1 VQETDPPLN
10 DSKSAI
16 CSERLI
22 SMLLPAGLRRRLPQ
36 VRVFPEG
43 WPLHIRPTMHRPN
56 PELGQK
62 SARGPSLRRI
72 PSIRPLKQS
81 VILKRRIGNVAAG
94 EMRQETTRIDAYIGD
109 QPEELPNTAD
119 SRVLR
124 GQGHVAKLATAELV
138 EREYRLLQLAP
149 KQFPMRV
156 PKLVDHGIFW
166 IVMREVPQRRD
177 EWSDQELL
185 QAVRQL
191 AQLHERFMGSS
202 VLDEPWL
209 RDPLDKHLD
218 VLLAEARTL
227 DSYLDNDLK
236 EILADPSEIVEY
248 LRKQPKTLLH
258 GDPFPDNIL
267 RIPEGVDPDEV
278 SEPPCDIARAPQEGL
293 DPSADAAAASHGRS
307 ASSGAESAQGEGTLS
322 NGEMLRD
329 RLVWIDWCHASVGP
343 PVADLASWLD
353 QTPFAIGRPIDR
365 LTHINAYL
373 EAWESPPERDT
384 FLKSLDAARV
394 LWFFAYDLPQLAV
407 IGRSNP
413 DLVAK
418 LNEEALRAYTAF
430 SKA

>member
-1 VQETDPPLN
+1 
-10 DSKSAI
+10 
-16 CSERLI
+16 
-22 SMLLPAGLRRRLPQ
+22 
-36 VRVFPEG
+36 
-43 WPLHIRPTMHRPN
+43 
-56 PELGQK
+56 
-62 SARGPSLRRI
+62 
-72 PSIRPLKQS
+72 
-81 VILKRRIGNVAAG
+81 
-94 EMRQETTRIDAYIGD
+94 
-109 QPEELPNTAD
+109 
-119 SRVLR
+119 
-124 GQGHVAKLATAELV
+124 
-138 EREYRLLQLAP
+138 
-149 KQFPMRV
+149 
-156 PKLVDHGIFW
+156 
-166 IVMREVPQRRD
+166 MREVPERRD
-177 EWSDQELL
+177 EWGDQELL

-227 DSYLDNDLK
+227 DGYLDNDLK

-343 PVADLASWLD
+343 PAADLASWLD